1 MRGAIELDVIDMMVE
16 TETADET
23 TNPGDDHDGAADGG
37 SMG

>member
-23 TNPGDDHDGAADGG
+23 TTLQTIMTGRRTAGV
-37 SMG
+37 